1 MPSLSLRPFLSSI
14 IDYAGLFPP
23 ASYSLDAAMSTYAA
37 HQKSDQSWL
46 LGRFILPAKQLPP
59 FIKNLLKRNDSK
71 DGTLA
76 WPLSLI
82 VHTPSPHLIAAL
94 KRYPAHT
101 CLSVAALEFTP
112 QPPDA
117 IASVTTQLPPGI
129 ETFFEIPLH
138 PKEFHQ
144 TLENYLPLLR
154 VHRAAAK
161 VRTGGLTPDS
171 FPTTTTLANFIAAC
185 HQEKVPFK
193 ATAGLHH
200 PFYSQ
205 QRLPGAELV
214 NMHGY
219 FNIAIAAALTWQY
232 NLTAAEIIPL
242 LEITSLKGFRPWLEA
257 VIPTEFWSD
266 LCRARQQ
273 FFRGFGSCSFTEPL
287 SGLSE
292 LSFIHQYAQ
301 TQASPPDLIGLPA
314 QEVNDDIP
322 A

>member
-1 MPSLSLRPFLSSI
+1 MPPLPLRPFLSGI

-23 ASYSLDAAMSTYAA
+23 ASRSLDAAMSTYAT

-59 FIKNLLKRNDSK
+59 FIKNLLKRDDSK

-82 VHTPSPHLIAAL
+82 IHTPSPHLLAAL

-101 CLSVAALEFTP
+101 CLSVAALEFSP
-112 QPPDA
+112 QPLEA
-117 IASVTTQLPPGI
+117 IAPITTQIPPGI
-129 ETFFEIPLH
+129 ETFFEIPIIQKQHL
-138 PKEFHQ
+138 
-144 TLENYLPLLR
+144 LEDYLPLLR
-154 VHRAAAK
+154 AHRAAAK
-161 VRTGGLTPDS
+161 VRTGGLS
-171 FPTTTTLANFIAAC
+171 AAAFPTPTALANFIAAC

-193 ATAGLHH
+193 ATAGLHQ

-205 QRLPGAELV
+205 QLLPNGDSV

-232 NLTAAEIIPL
+232 NLTAAEIVPL
-242 LEITSLKGFRPWLEA
+242 LQITSLKGFRPWLEA
-257 VIPTEFWSD
+257 VVPTEFWSD

-273 FFRGFGSCSFTEPL
+273 FFRVFGSCSFTEPL
-287 SGLSE
+287 AGLSE

-301 TQASPPDLIGLPA
+301 TSASTPDLIGLPA
-314 QEVNDDIP
+314 QEVNNDIP